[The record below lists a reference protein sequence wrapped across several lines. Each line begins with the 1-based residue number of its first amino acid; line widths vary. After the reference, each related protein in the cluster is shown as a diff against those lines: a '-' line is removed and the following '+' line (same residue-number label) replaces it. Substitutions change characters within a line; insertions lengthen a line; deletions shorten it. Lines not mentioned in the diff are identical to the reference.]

1 MRKSK
6 KDTTMKKNFL
16 NSMKE
21 MFNKN
26 QNSES
31 DELFPSGQTDEYETA
46 LNDDDIFVDENLIAT
61 GGRQITV
68 KY

>member
-1 MRKSK
+1 MRKTK

-16 NSMKE
+16 DSMKE

>member
-16 NSMKE
+16 DSMKE

-26 QNSES
+26 QSSES

-46 LNDDDIFVDENLIAT
+46 LNDDDIFVDENLIAI
-61 GGRQITV
+61 GYRLV
-68 KY
+68 NNKF

>member
-26 QNSES
+26 QSSES
-31 DELFPSGQTDEYETA
+31 NDLFPSGKTDEYETA
-46 LNDDDIFVDENLIAT
+46 LNEDDIFVDENLIAFAT
-61 GGRQITV
+61 TRKFQ
-68 KY
+68 KM